1 MTSIQPLCMS
11 LPSKFKRG
19 IFVWLN
25 PAYSSVCASSHM
37 ERVRVQQL
45 AELHTKMGHPVLGMH
60 VYENTNDIRCLVVVY
75 ASLPV

>member
-1 MTSIQPLCMS
+1 MN

-25 PAYSSVCASSHM
+25 PAYSSVCVSSHM

-45 AELHTKMGHPVLGMH
+45 AELHAQKSSGHPVLGLH

-75 ASLPV
+75 ASLPA